1 MIRRK
6 IPSFIIFIGVLVVL
20 GTASLVLASGGGGEA
35 AHEAAHHVDKSAAL
49 TDLLYRFI
57 NFALLVIILFFA
69 LKKANVGQLF
79 SARREKIQKV
89 LEELKA
95 AKQEAEKRYREIEE
109 KLKAFEKEKEKIL
122 EQFRAEGLA
131 EKERI
136 IAEAKERAK
145 QMLEQ
150 AEFTIKREIEA
161 AKGRVLHEVVEL
173 AALKA
178 KEIISREIKDE
189 DQERLV
195 NEFIEKVERVH

>member
-1 MIRRK
+1 MSRIAK
-6 IPSFIIFIGVLVVL
+6 SISIMAIVLIL
-20 GTASLVLASGGGGEA
+20 GLGLVSAALASGGGGEA
-35 AHEAAHHVDKSAAL
+35 AAHHANKSAAL

-57 NFALLVIILFFA
+57 NFALLVIILAFA

-79 SARREKIQKV
+79 ASRREKIQKT

-95 AKQEAEKRYREIEE
+95 AKEAAERRYRELEE

-122 EQFRAEGLA
+122 EQFRAEGAA

-145 QMLEQ
+145 QILEQ
-150 AEFTIKREIEA
+150 AEFTIKREIEE
-161 AKGRVLHEVVEL
+161 AKNRARQEVVEL
-173 AALKA
+173 AAIKA
-178 KEIISREIKDE
+178 QEIISRQIKDD

-195 NEFIEKVERVH
+195 NEFIEKVERLH